1 MVWILVEEEIR
12 YRSFHLILSV
22 IAICILLILY
32 YHLVFVYEV
41 PILRIIVT
49 DKKAIDNSYDINDH
63 YLLYDCIDINYFGRD
78 YSLIYTDIPS
88 YGIDGRNIENDYEI
102 IVSDRY
108 RKHLNKYVYIK
119 INGDIYKFLVV
130 GTFDSNNLINDKY
143 IYTSKSTLDK
153 LHNKYNFDVYNYI
166 FFVEGYTDLNR
177 SIDILRMNGYSSSV
191 ISNSYSTLIYN
202 YTAAKEGILL
212 FVWLLLAVI
221 IFLLLC

>member
-1 MVWILVEEEIR
+1 M
-12 YRSFHLILSV
+12 ILSV

-41 PILRIIVT
+41 PILKIIVT
-49 DKKAIDNSYDINDH
+49 NDKLIDDSYDINDH
-63 YLLYDCIDINYFGRD
+63 YLLYDCININYFGHD
-78 YSLIYTDIPS
+78 YSLVYTDIPS
-88 YGIDGRNIENDYEI
+88 YGINGRNIENDYEI

-130 GTFDSNNLINDKY
+130 GTFESNDIITDRY
-143 IYTSKSTLDK
+143 FYTGKSTLDK
-153 LHNKYNFDVYNYI
+153 LYKKYNFEVYNYI
-166 FFVEGYTDLNR
+166 FLVEGYDDLNR
-177 SIDILRMNGYSSSV
+177 SLDTLSMNGYTSRV
-191 ISNSYSTLIYN
+191 ISNRYSTLIYN
-202 YTAAKEGILL
+202 YTASKEGILL